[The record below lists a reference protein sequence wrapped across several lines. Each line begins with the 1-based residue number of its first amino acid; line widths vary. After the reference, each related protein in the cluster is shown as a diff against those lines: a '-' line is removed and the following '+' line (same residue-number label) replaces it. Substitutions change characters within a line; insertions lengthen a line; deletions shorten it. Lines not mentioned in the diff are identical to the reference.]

1 MISGVNYQRWKQ
13 LHCQKIEKKD
23 KNKKITKSFN
33 VFFLILFHMGLEE
46 DLWAGTLV
54 LLWFISIKQIH
65 ILFFRSILEIFWQN
79 FKDIGIVVQEI
90 L

>member
-33 VFFLILFHMGLEE
+33 VFFLILFHMGLEV
-46 DLWAGTLV
+46 DHLGWNPNIAL
-54 LLWFISIKQIH
+54 IH
-65 ILFFRSILEIFWQN
+65 FH
-79 FKDIGIVVQEI
+79 
-90 L
+90 